1 MKLQYWGRR
10 GDTQR
15 CSKKLNSFL
24 QRHSTP
30 DHAWQ
35 TPITAFF
42 ISSLQKHGSSRDHPP
57 PATFTHTDRLS
68 DLRLIPKPFLFITP
82 FMAYQDCVKMSFSLC
97 KAGEELME
105 AIKKG

>member
-1 MKLQYWGRR
+1 MPGKPLSQ
-10 GDTQR
+10 
-15 CSKKLNSFL
+15 
-24 QRHSTP
+24 P
-30 DHAWQ
+30 
-35 TPITAFF
+35 
-42 ISSLQKHGSSRDHPP
+42 SLLAVCRSMGPQETTPP